1 MGRLCSNMHMD
12 GYGMHETKTAL
23 RWVQADRVRL
33 LIHCFPVD
41 AKIEGHIDI
50 AISDRRHNN
59 ASIFAAGHSAVILR
73 DRQRSGKGVV
83 SDGRAVTRAP
93 CVACEWTPQTSSE
106 LTIAKSTL
114 LSARLRS
121 EELTSISRG
130 PNVASLWIAAAVI
143 IQASSRNDGAIPRS
157 SDSVVRPYV
166 RSSRRLVCQLRPC
179 DAEVAALV
187 HIPALL

>member
-1 MGRLCSNMHMD
+1 VQPRHA
-12 GYGMHETKTAL
+12 YGHAKAAIPCIL
-23 RWVQADRVRL
+23 ADHVRL
-33 LIHCFPVD
+33 LIYRFPVD
-41 AKIEGHIDI
+41 AKVEGHIDF
-50 AISDRRHNN
+50 STFDRRHNN
-59 ASIFAAGHSAVILR
+59 ASIFAAGHSAVSLR
-73 DRQRSGKGVV
+73 YWGTGKGVH

-114 LSARLRS
+114 LSARPRS
-121 EELTSISRG
+121 GELTSITRG
-130 PNVASLWIAAAVI
+130 PNVASLRIAAAVI

-157 SDSVVRPYV
+157 SDPVVRPYV

-187 HIPALL
+187 HIPSLQEPARTG